1 MIQNMAS
8 TGFRKVSMNMVDL
21 TKLTFSQTSLVF
33 FTEREGAAGQGNDKE
48 ERMRSTYSSRST
60 LKNIM

>member
-33 FTEREGAAGQGNDKE
+33 LRNGRGPQGKATTKRRECGLPTQVGV
-48 ERMRSTYSSRST
+48 
-60 LKNIM
+60 L

>member
-21 TKLTFSQTSLVF
+21 TKLTFSQTSLGF
-33 FTEREGAAGQGNDKE
+33 FYGTGGGRRARQ
-48 ERMRSTYSSRST
+48 
-60 LKNIM
+60 

>member
-1 MIQNMAS
+1 
-8 TGFRKVSMNMVDL
+8 MNMVDL

-60 LKNIM
+60 LENIT